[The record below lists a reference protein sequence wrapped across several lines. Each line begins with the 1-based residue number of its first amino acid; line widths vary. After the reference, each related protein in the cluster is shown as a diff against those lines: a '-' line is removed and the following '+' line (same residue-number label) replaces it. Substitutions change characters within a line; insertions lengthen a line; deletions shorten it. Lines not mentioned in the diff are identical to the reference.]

1 VPPARRAAQGLIDAV
16 PGTAK
21 RTFGSGVHY
30 VFHFNVVWDH
40 WRDLAGGAWLTIRLS
55 SLALV
60 IGMALATVCA
70 YAKAAGPGALRLI
83 VAAYVEV
90 IRNTPFLVQIFIIY
104 FSLPA
109 LGIAVGANEAAL
121 AAMVVNFGAYGTEIL
136 RAGIESVPHGQIDA
150 ARALGLTRLQ
160 TFRHVVLFPALK
172 TVFPALAS
180 QFILLMLASSVV
192 SAISAVE
199 LTAVTNSLQSTT
211 FRPFEFYFF
220 ATALYLAM
228 ALGFRA
234 VLGGIYWRVFVR
246 GRRS

>member
-1 VPPARRAAQGLIDAV
+1 
-16 PGTAK
+16 
-21 RTFGSGVHY
+21 VHY
-30 VFHFNVVWDH
+30 AFHFNVVWEH
-40 WRDLAGGAWLTIRLS
+40 WRDLAQGAWLTIRLS
-55 SLALV
+55 
-60 IGMALATVCA
+60 ALAMMIGLGLATACA
-70 YAKAAGPGALRLI
+70 YARAAGPSPLRWTI
-83 VAAYVEV
+83 VAYVEA

-109 LGIAVGANEAAL
+109 LGVSVGANEAAL

-136 RAGIESVPHGQIDA
+136 RAGIESIPHGQIDA

-211 FRPFEFYFF
+211 FRPFEFYFV
-220 ATALYLAM
+220 ATGLYLVM

-234 VLGGIYWRVFVR
+234 VLGGVYWLVFMHR
-246 GRRS
+246 QRI